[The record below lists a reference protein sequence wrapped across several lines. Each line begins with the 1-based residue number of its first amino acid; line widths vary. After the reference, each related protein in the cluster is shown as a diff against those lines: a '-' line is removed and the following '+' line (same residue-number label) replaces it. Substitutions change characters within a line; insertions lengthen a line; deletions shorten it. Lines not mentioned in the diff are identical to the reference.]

1 MLSGLLAE
9 PVGENRT
16 KDNDRFFKIL
26 WEDDHLLVISKVAG
40 VLSVPGKKPQESVY
54 SRLKALLPNAS
65 GPLLVHRLD
74 MSTSGIMLVAKTK
87 EAHKTLQAQF
97 ADRRVQ
103 KTYTA
108 ILSGNVD
115 KEGGVIDLPLRVN
128 LEDRPR
134 QMVCYEHG
142 KTARTRWKV
151 VERNGDSVKVLF
163 FPETGR
169 THQLRVHAAHLK
181 GLNAPILGD
190 DLYGTAGKRLYLH
203 ATVIV
208 FQHPVT
214 GDKMHF
220 SDPAPF

>member
-1 MLSGLLAE
+1 
-9 PVGENRT
+9 
-16 KDNDRFFKIL
+16 
-26 WEDDHLLVISKVAG
+26 
-40 VLSVPGKKPQESVY
+40 
-54 SRLKALLPNAS
+54 
-65 GPLLVHRLD
+65 

-97 ADRRVQ
+97 IDRRVQ

-115 KEGGVIDLPLRVN
+115 KELGVIDLPLRVN

-142 KTARTRWKV
+142 KAARTRWKV
-151 VERNGDSVKVLF
+151 VERNGASVKVLF

-169 THQLRVHAAHLK
+169 THQLRVHAAHPK

-190 DLYGTAGKRLYLH
+190 DLYGIAGDRLYLH
-203 ATVIV
+203 ASAIE
-208 FQHPVT
+208 FRHPAT
-214 GDKMHF
+214 EKKMHF